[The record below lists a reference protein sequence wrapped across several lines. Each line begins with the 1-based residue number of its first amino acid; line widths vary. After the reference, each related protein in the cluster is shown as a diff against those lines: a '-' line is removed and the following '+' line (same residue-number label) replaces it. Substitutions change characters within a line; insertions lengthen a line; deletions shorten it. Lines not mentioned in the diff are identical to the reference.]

1 MKKRE
6 RQQTQ
11 APGGAL
17 PEPPI
22 ARGDI
27 LWICCDPSVGAEP
40 RKTRT
45 CVVVS
50 NNIANRYGQVLT
62 VVPTQAYSAERA
74 ERAYMAD
81 LRHPRSTLLEARV
94 ANASMIMTYDRAR
107 VTRRAGKVAPETLD
121 DIDRALAVHLALP
134 LAGSR

>member
-1 MKKRE
+1 MTKRE
-6 RQQTQ
+6 RRQPRRPEDT
-11 APGGAL
+11 L
-17 PEPPI
+17 PESPI
-22 ARGDI
+22 VRGDI

-50 NNIANRYGQVLT
+50 NNIANRFGQAIT

-74 ERAYMAD
+74 ERAYMID
-81 LRHPRSTLLEARV
+81 LRHPRSTLREDRV
-94 ANASMIMTYDRAR
+94 ANASMVMTYDRAR

-121 DIDRALAVHLALP
+121 DIDRALAIHLALP

>member
-1 MKKRE
+1 MKRRE
-6 RQQTQ
+6 GQRTQ
-11 APGGAL
+11 PPDDAL

-22 ARGDI
+22 VRGDI

-74 ERAYMAD
+74 EREYMAD
-81 LRHPRSTLLEARV
+81 LRHPRSTLREARV
-94 ANASMIMTYDRAR
+94 ANASMVMTYDRAR

-121 DIDRALAVHLALP
+121 DIDRALAIHLALP
-134 LAGSR
+134 LAGSH

>member
-1 MKKRE
+1 MRRAGATLGNSCETWRPHSWSCWMTKKRE
-6 RQQTQ
+6 GQRVQPSDDT
-11 APGGAL
+11 L

-22 ARGDI
+22 IRGDI
-27 LWICCDPSVGAEP
+27 LWICCDPSIGAEP

-81 LRHPRSTLLEARV
+81 LRHPRS
-94 ANASMIMTYDRAR
+94 
-107 VTRRAGKVAPETLD
+107 
-121 DIDRALAVHLALP
+121 
-134 LAGSR
+134 